1 MVNPNNKGSPSHPH
15 VYGYKPFPAMVGLPF
30 DQATV
35 QVGQETKLHWND
47 GEASGIWQPK
57 KRIFFLQILAR

>member
-1 MVNPNNKGSPSHPH
+1 
-15 VYGYKPFPAMVGLPF
+15 MVGLPF

-57 KRIFFLQILAR
+57 KTYFFLQILAR